1 MKINKFKEEDEKDHT
16 CSFMFSSSMSL
27 QVDKENNEWKGTVI
41 DGKLTIQKWH
51 NQNVGDSERG
61 GV

>member
-1 MKINKFKEEDEKDHT
+1 
-16 CSFMFSSSMSL
+16 MFSSSMSL